1 MTAMGALV
9 TTANTNAVGVSV
21 AAVGAFVVST
31 VFGTLGL
38 RLVGST
44 SDAVGLSVTP
54 VGVAVGKVGG
64 LLGKAVGGAE
74 IGTPTHGTPVPKPH
88 FGAAVVG
95 SRLGDG
101 VGAAVGGNVGGFDG
115 ASDASAVGGKGASVG
130 KGDGAP
136 DVGSRLG
143 DSVGAAVG
151 GNVGGFDGASSG
163 SVVTGKGVGASEKT
177 VGSIEGTALGPN
189 DGASVGE
196 GVGATVTVGGKVGS
210 DGAVVEGTG
219 VGLQTNK
226 RFGLRKLSRQQRVRC
241 GAHR

>member
-31 VFGTLGL
+31 VFGALGL
-38 RLVGST
+38 GLVGST

-101 VGAAVGGNVGGFDG
+101 VGAAGRRGRLPGPPG
-115 ASDASAVGGKGASVG
+115 SAPPRP
-130 KGDGAP
+130 AP
-136 DVGSRLG
+136 R
-143 DSVGAAVG
+143 AA
-151 GNVGGFDGASSG
+151 
-163 SVVTGKGVGASEKT
+163 
-177 VGSIEGTALGPN
+177 
-189 DGASVGE
+189 
-196 GVGATVTVGGKVGS
+196 
-210 DGAVVEGTG
+210 
-219 VGLQTNK
+219 
-226 RFGLRKLSRQQRVRC
+226 QR
-241 GAHR
+241 